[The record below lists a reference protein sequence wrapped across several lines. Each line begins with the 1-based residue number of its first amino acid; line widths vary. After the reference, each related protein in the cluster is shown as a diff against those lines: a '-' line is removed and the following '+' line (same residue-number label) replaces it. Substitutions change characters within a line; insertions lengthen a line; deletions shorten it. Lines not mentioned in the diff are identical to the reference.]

1 MKKSLFVIFLL
12 LSFSCNTSFITAT
25 IRNRNVYKTKS
36 NLRVKKIYKID
47 RPVTDPR
54 DFIIS
59 PNGAVNATKK
69 TTVTTTEPAVESPI
83 YLREQ
88 LKLRKIVTTS
98 TSTNPPSSV
107 TTTSTTAFMAFNG
120 NSKSKVLVTEYVDI
134 SNQSENKFIRYKVLS
149 DEGDFKYIKYYLDAN
164 S

>member
-1 MKKSLFVIFLL
+1 M
-12 LSFSCNTSFITAT
+12 
-25 IRNRNVYKTKS
+25 
-36 NLRVKKIYKID
+36 
-47 RPVTDPR
+47 TDPR